1 MKGCF
6 YLLAGVTQTLGGKP
20 RQMLNMYN
28 YVQICL
34 CRKLCACM
42 DYGGDIPQAKNK
54 TIEKDKYMLVHTYV
68 SVYTDSLFQ
77 EATLRLVH
85 NYP

>member
-1 MKGCF
+1 
-6 YLLAGVTQTLGGKP
+6 
-20 RQMLNMYN
+20 
-28 YVQICL
+28 
-34 CRKLCACM
+34 M

-77 EATLRLVH
+77 EATLWLVH